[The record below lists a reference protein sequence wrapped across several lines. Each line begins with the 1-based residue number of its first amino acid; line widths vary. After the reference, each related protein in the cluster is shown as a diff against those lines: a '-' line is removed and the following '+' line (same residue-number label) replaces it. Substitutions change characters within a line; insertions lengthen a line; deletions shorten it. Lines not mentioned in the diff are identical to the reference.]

1 MNMMVVSNG
10 YGEDSIGTA
19 LAKELQKLDIKVTVL
34 PLVGQGKSYEE
45 QGLEVIGPRQDLPSG
60 GFVFN
65 RPGALQKDI
74 RAGFISMTLNQW
86 QTLRRVSASFT
97 GTLVVGD
104 WYALSVAS
112 FFAKRPL
119 FQMQPLV
126 SLHYWQG
133 EGAPKTGQPYG
144 LWERSLMKRV
154 TKVYPRDEA
163 STLWLNKHGIN
174 QAVYLG
180 NPMLDA
186 LYGYCDIN
194 LPAPYLLLMPGS
206 RADAYESL
214 PVMLEACVLLQDLK
228 LTPVVAW
235 TGLPLRFDLANW
247 HLVETGQSAG
257 ITHRLEHKQGQVVY
271 IAQKS
276 FARLLKKAKLALS
289 TSGTAA
295 EQAAGYGVPVIAFPT
310 LGPQYTPS
318 FALGQKRLL
327 REALTLVDPK
337 PEYIAQAARGLL
349 NNLTS
354 YAVAQRAAKVAMGEP
369 GAAQRI
375 AKDIHYSLKSLKAR
389 S

>member
-19 LAKELQKLDIKVTVL
+19 MAKELQNLDIKVTAL

-60 GFVFN
+60 GFVFD

-74 RAGFISMTLNQW
+74 QAGFISMTFKQW
-86 QTLRRVSASFT
+86 QTLRRVSANFT

-133 EGAPKTGQPYG
+133 EGAPTTGQPYG
-144 LWERSLMKRV
+144 LWEQSLMKRV
-154 TKVYPRDEA
+154 TNVYPRDEA
-163 STLWLNKHGIN
+163 STLWLKQHGVN

-186 LYGYCDIN
+186 LYGHCEID

-206 RADAYESL
+206 RADVYESL
-214 PVMLEACVLLQDLK
+214 PVMLEACFLLQDLN
-228 LTPVVAW
+228 LTPVIAW
-235 TGLPLRFDLANW
+235 TGLPLSFNLANW
-247 HLVETGQSAG
+247 QLAETGQSEG
-257 ITHRLEHKQGQVVY
+257 ITHRFEHKQSTVVY
-271 IAQKS
+271 LAQKS
-276 FARLLKKAKLALS
+276 FATLLKKAKLALS

-295 EQAAGYGVPVIAFPT
+295 EQAAGYGVPIVAFPT
-310 LGPQYTPS
+310 SGPQYTAS

-327 REALTLVDPK
+327 REALTLVEPK
-337 PEYIAQAARGLL
+337 AERLAQAARGLL
-349 NNLTS
+349 NDS
-354 YAVAQRAAKVAMGEP
+354 KMYAIAQNAAKAAMGEP
-369 GAAQRI
+369 GAARRI
-375 AKDIHYSLKSLKAR
+375 AKDINYSLKER
-389 S
+389 Q